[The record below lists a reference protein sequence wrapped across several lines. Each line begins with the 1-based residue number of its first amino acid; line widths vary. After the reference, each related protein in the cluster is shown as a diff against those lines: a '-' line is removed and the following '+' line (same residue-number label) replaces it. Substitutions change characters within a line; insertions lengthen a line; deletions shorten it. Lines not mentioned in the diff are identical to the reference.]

1 MNRRIAAGL
10 AGFVLLLLGAVEACG
25 GPGSGPGGGG
35 GQASSPSPS
44 SAAVPGGGV
53 TGPRSGLHDATL
65 DLSAGAVQLTVQSS
79 SLGTTL
85 YRVVADGGTP
95 PQVSFSAPTLAVRTG
110 DGPSRQNPK
119 TLTVVLN
126 QDVRWKMNLNG
137 GATHEVVDFRSG
149 RLQSLAL
156 SAGANQMD
164 IDVGPPQ
171 GQVPVRVTGGAN
183 QIALRVPSG
192 AAASLHVQ
200 GAANSVVINGQ
211 SKGRIAGGASFDV
224 GSSAADRY
232 QFDLVAGIN
241 TLSLDQ
247 G

>member
-1 MNRRIAAGL
+1 
-10 AGFVLLLLGAVEACG
+10 
-25 GPGSGPGGGG
+25 
-35 GQASSPSPS
+35 
-44 SAAVPGGGV
+44 
-53 TGPRSGLHDATL
+53 
-65 DLSAGAVQLTVQSS
+65 
-79 SLGTTL
+79 
-85 YRVVADGGTP
+85 
-95 PQVSFSAPTLAVRTG
+95 
-110 DGPSRQNPK
+110 
-119 TLTVVLN
+119 
-126 QDVRWKMNLNG
+126 
-137 GATHEVVDFRSG
+137 
-149 RLQSLAL
+149 
-156 SAGANQMD
+156 MD
-164 IDVGPPQ
+164 IDLGPPQ